1 MAAIDIGSNS
11 VRCLVVNIIPTP
23 EYTHYKKVSM
33 TRLPVRLGQDVFVN
47 GKVGKE
53 VGGRLLDAMR
63 AFEAIMRVNGVMHYR
78 ACATSAMR
86 EARNGER
93 WLKKIRKRT
102 GIDLE
107 LINGKEEARLLLK
120 AKLFDKIQPS
130 ADNLLFIDVG
140 GGSTEL
146 SFYRDGEFHTS
157 RSFKIGSVR
166 LMNAADVE
174 KEWQEMEAWI
184 AKHRAEIPGDLEMV
198 GSGGNINRIHKH
210 SRQAV
215 SEPLTLSYLN
225 KQYKALKL
233 MSQGDMVLNLD
244 FNIDRAD
251 VVVHALK
258 IYRRAM
264 RWADVTTIYVP
275 RIGVSDGII
284 RDLYHRELRDI
295 YES

>member
-1 MAAIDIGSNS
+1 
-11 VRCLVVNIIPTP
+11 
-23 EYTHYKKVSM
+23 M
-33 TRLPVRLGQDVFVN
+33 TRLPVRLGQDVFSR
-47 GKVGKE
+47 GKVGKK
-53 VGGRLLDAMR
+53 VGLRLLDAMS
-63 AFEAIMRVNGVMHYR
+63 AFESIMRVHGVMHYR

-120 AKLFDKIQPS
+120 AKLFDKIQTQ

-157 RSFKIGSVR
+157 KSFKIGSVR
-166 LMNAADVE
+166 LMNRADVDAVWADME
-174 KEWQEMEAWI
+174 SWLKTQRQEL
-184 AKHRAEIPGDLEMV
+184 PGNLEMV

-210 SRQAV
+210 SRRAV
-215 SEPLTLSYLN
+215 AEPLDLKYLN
-225 KQYKALKL
+225 KQYKALKS
-233 MSQGDMVLNLD
+233 MSQNDMVLNLD
-244 FNIDRAD
+244 FNLDRAD
-251 VVVHALK
+251 VIVHALK

-264 RWADVTTIYVP
+264 RWADVDMIYVP

-295 YES
+295 YEP